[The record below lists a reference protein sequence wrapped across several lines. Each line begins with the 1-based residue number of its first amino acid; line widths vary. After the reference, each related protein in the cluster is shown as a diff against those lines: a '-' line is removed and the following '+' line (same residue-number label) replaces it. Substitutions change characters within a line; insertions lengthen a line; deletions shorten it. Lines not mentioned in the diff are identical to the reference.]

1 MLNQQEH
8 THLIINLLSI
18 AEQKTKALKIKLTIL
33 KFSSFS
39 TILTIRLKLTLR
51 LTARNI
57 KIAKQPFNKNKPNY

>member
-1 MLNQQEH
+1 MLNQQER

-18 AEQKTKALKIKLTIL
+18 TEQKREHKKAKLTIL

-39 TILTIRLKLTLR
+39 TIPTIRLKLTLR

-57 KIAKQPFNKNKPNY
+57 KIAKQPFNKK

>member
-39 TILTIRLKLTLR
+39 TILTIRLKLTTN

-57 KIAKQPFNKNKPNY
+57 KIAKHPFNKNKPNY